1 MWNKRRSLLAAIV
14 SVLLLFTACQSK
26 DEQLDMVVLTE
37 FATRYAAAW
46 SSQDPVAFALFYA
59 ENGSFRINDG
69 EPSIGRDAI
78 EETARSFMISFPD
91 MVVRLVE
98 IRQTNDRVE
107 FHWHWTGTNTGPG
120 GTGNAVNLKGYEQW
134 RLAEDGVILESRGN
148 MDDAEYQRQ
157 LNAESEDGCDG
168 FGEYSYICGPI
179 SAEDLVLVPGTK
191 WVIASGF
198 GEGAPLYFVDA
209 EQKTWSDLYPT
220 GESRAHQNMKLYG
233 ACPSPPNHNSF
244 VAHGLNI
251 RAGADGHSTLY
262 VVGHGEREAIEVFDV
277 DTGGDV
283 PVLTWTGCVMTPDGM
298 EANSVASLAD
308 GSLLAT
314 IPLHTGIQ
322 INEAFAGGQ
331 TGAVYAWTPGDA
343 SFKKIEGT
351 EMPYANG
358 IEVSDDGKEFYIAS
372 SGLVKILAFSN
383 TRPGRLLRTS
393 KVLSFIPDNLHMG
406 NDGNMITA
414 GMALV
419 DPECGDVAMSLAFDL
434 GEFASC
440 PRPFTV
446 LAIDPQTMQER
457 VLASSPA
464 QPNFS
469 NVTMALEVGTE
480 LWIGTFAGDRI
491 AYRNLDQG
499 SD

>member
-1 MWNKRRSLLAAIV
+1 M
-14 SVLLLFTACQSK
+14 SK
-26 DEQLDMVVLTE
+26 LIAFKIASFAVFVTLT
-37 FATRYAAAW
+37 FSTM
-46 SSQDPVAFALFYA
+46 QA
-59 ENGSFRINDG
+59 E
-69 EPSIGRDAI
+69 
-78 EETARSFMISFPD
+78 
-91 MVVRLVE
+91 
-98 IRQTNDRVE
+98 
-107 FHWHWTGTNTGPG
+107 
-120 GTGNAVNLKGYEQW
+120 
-134 RLAEDGVILESRGN
+134 
-148 MDDAEYQRQ
+148 
-157 LNAESEDGCDG
+157 EDGCDN

-198 GEGAPLYFVDA
+198 GEGASLYLVDS
-209 EQKTWSDLYPT
+209 EQKTWTNLYPAD
-220 GESRAHQNMKLYG
+220 EPRARQNMKSYG
-233 ACPSPPNHNSF
+233 ACPGSPDPNSF

-251 RAGADGHSTLY
+251 RAGADEHSTLY

-277 DTGGDV
+277 NTGGDV

-322 INEAFAGGQ
+322 INEAFAGKQ
-331 TGAVYAWTPGDA
+331 TGAVYAWAPGDTA
-343 SFKKIEGT
+343 FKKIEGT

-383 TRPGRLLRTS
+383 TRPSRLLRTS
-393 KVLSFIPDNLHMG
+393 EVLSFIPDNLHMG

-419 DPECGDVAMSLAFDL
+419 DPECGDVAMSLEFDL

-446 LAIDPQTMQER
+446 SAVDPQSMQEH

-464 QPNFS
+464 QPDFS

-491 AYRNLDQG
+491 AYRNLDPG